1 VSDEAYKLDEL
12 AKAAGTSA
20 RTVRYYVQRGLLPPP
35 VFKGKDSAYGRDHL
49 VRLQAIKKLQGDY
62 LPLDA
67 IAAEL
72 EGKSI
77 EEIES
82 IAKSSPRPVPSP
94 DVDVRPRQIVVVTP
108 LVRADSWRRHE
119 IARGLEIHL
128 ADDASAET
136 KALAEKILKAIT
148 KAQRSCADPE

>member
-1 VSDEAYKLDEL
+1 VSDETYKLDEL

-35 VFKGKDSAYGRDHL
+35 VFKGKDSAYARDHL
-49 VRLQAIKKLQGDY
+49 VRLMAIKKLQGDY

-67 IAAEL
+67 ILAEL
-72 EGKSI
+72 EGKSL
-77 EEIES
+77 EEIEA
-82 IAKSSPRPVPSP
+82 ITKSSPRPVPSN
-94 DVDVRPRQIVVVTP
+94 DVRQEQIVVTPP

-128 ADDASAET
+128 ADDANAET
-136 KALAEKILKAIT
+136 KALAEKILKLVTSLQEGA
-148 KAQRSCADPE
+148 